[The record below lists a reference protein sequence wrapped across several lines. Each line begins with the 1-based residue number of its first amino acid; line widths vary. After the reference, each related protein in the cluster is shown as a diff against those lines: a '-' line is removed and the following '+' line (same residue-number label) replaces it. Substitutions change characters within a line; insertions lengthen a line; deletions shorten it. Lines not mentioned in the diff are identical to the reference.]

1 MKKEYNA
8 PEMEIISLKTEE
20 IMDIGGI
27 DLSVANPNDKPIEWD
42 KENWG

>member
-1 MKKEYNA
+1 MKKEYNR
-8 PEMEIISLKTEE
+8 PEMEVISLKTEE

-27 DLSVANPNDKPIEWD
+27 DLSAANPNDTPIEWD